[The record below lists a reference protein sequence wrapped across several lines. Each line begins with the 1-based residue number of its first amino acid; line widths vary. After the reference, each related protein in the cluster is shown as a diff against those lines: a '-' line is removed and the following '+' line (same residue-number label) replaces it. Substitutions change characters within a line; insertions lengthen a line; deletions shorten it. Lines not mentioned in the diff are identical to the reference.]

1 MMNTDQVRAQ
11 AAREFDSRPALA
23 EEFSSKEVYVAFKAA
38 EARGAFR
45 IFSKPTTTARIFS
58 KPAATAAPAARSSAG
73 VSKAPTGTMSVLD
86 AMDEFK
92 SGRQS
97 YYRTDLVAH
106 VASRT
111 GMSLHD
117 ASEAIKDTV
126 TGHGR

>member
-45 IFSKPTTTARIFS
+45 IFSKP
-58 KPAATAAPAARSSAG
+58 AATAAPAARSSAG
-73 VSKAPTGTMSVLD
+73 VSKAPTGTMSVVD
-86 AMDEFK
+86 AMAEFK
-92 SGRQS
+92 KGRHS
-97 YYRTDLVAH
+97 YYRTELVAH

-111 GMSLHD
+111 GMSVHD